1 MEFTDLLIIIGADGS
16 VALGLERSI
25 TSRLTELEKKTEE
38 IADTKARDLTKL
50 LTEQI
55 EYKLNVLS
63 EKVADVDMN
72 FISDV
77 LEDIDSELLHE
88 RQAQIWRQGEREREI
103 ESKREAEEKRN
114 AFVKRKNAIVTERG
128 ITKSDD

>member
-1 MEFTDLLIIIGADGS
+1 MEGSDLLIIIGAVGS

-25 TSRLTELEKKTEE
+25 TSKLRELEKKTEE
-38 IADTKARDLTKL
+38 IADTKVRDLTKV

-55 EYKLNVLS
+55 ECKLNVLS

-88 RQAQIWRQGEREREI
+88 RHAQIWRLGEREREI
-103 ESKREAEEKRN
+103 ERKKEAEEKRN
-114 AFVKRKNAIVTERG
+114 AFVKRKNAGVAERG
-128 ITKSDD
+128 ISE

>member
-1 MEFTDLLIIIGADGS
+1 MEFTDLLIIIGAVGS

-25 TSRLTELEKKTEE
+25 TIRLKELEKKTEE

-88 RQAQIWRQGEREREI
+88 RHAQIWRLGEREREI

-114 AFVKRKNAIVTERG
+114 AFVKRKNAVVTERD
-128 ITKSDD
+128 ISK

>member
-1 MEFTDLLIIIGADGS
+1 MEFTDLLIIIGAVGS

-25 TSRLTELEKKTEE
+25 TSRLRELEKKTEE
-38 IADTKARDLTKL
+38 IADTKARDLTKV

-88 RQAQIWRQGEREREI
+88 RHAQIWRRGEREREI
-103 ESKREAEEKRN
+103 ERMKEAEEKRN
-114 AFVKRKNAIVTERG
+114 AFVKRKNAGVAERDL
-128 ITKSDD
+128 SE

>member
-1 MEFTDLLIIIGADGS
+1 MEFTDLLIIIGAVGS

-25 TSRLTELEKKTEE
+25 TIRLRELEKKTEE

-88 RQAQIWRQGEREREI
+88 RHAQIWRLGEREREI
-103 ESKREAEEKRN
+103 ESKREAGK
-114 AFVKRKNAIVTERG
+114 
-128 ITKSDD
+128 

>member
-1 MEFTDLLIIIGADGS
+1 MEGSDLLIIIGAVGS

-25 TSRLTELEKKTEE
+25 TSKLRELEKKTEE
-38 IADTKARDLTKL
+38 IADTKVRDLTKV

-88 RQAQIWRQGEREREI
+88 RHAQIWRLGEREREI
-103 ESKREAEEKRN
+103 ERKKEAEEKRN
-114 AFVKRKNAIVTERG
+114 AFVKRKNAGVAERG
-128 ITKSDD
+128 ISE

>member
-1 MEFTDLLIIIGADGS
+1 MEFTDLLIIIGAVGS

-25 TSRLTELEKKTEE
+25 TIRLRELEKKTEE
-38 IADTKARDLTKL
+38 IADTKVRDLTKV

-55 EYKLNVLS
+55 EYKLNALS

-88 RQAQIWRQGEREREI
+88 RHAQIWRLGEREREI
-103 ESKREAEEKRN
+103 ERKKEAEEKRN
-114 AFVKRKNAIVTERG
+114 AFVKRKNAGVAERG
-128 ITKSDD
+128 ISE

>member
-1 MEFTDLLIIIGADGS
+1 MEFTDLLIIIGAVGS

-25 TSRLTELEKKTEE
+25 TIRLKELEKKTEE

-88 RQAQIWRQGEREREI
+88 RHAQIWRLGEREREI

-114 AFVKRKNAIVTERG
+114 AFVKRKNAVVTERD
-128 ITKSDD
+128 ISE